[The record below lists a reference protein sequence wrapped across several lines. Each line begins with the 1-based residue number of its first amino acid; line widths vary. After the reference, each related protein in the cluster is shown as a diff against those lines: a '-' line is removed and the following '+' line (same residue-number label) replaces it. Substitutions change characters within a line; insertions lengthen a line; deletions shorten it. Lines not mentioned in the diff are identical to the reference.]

1 MDQQKRSPPLCFQE
15 PITDEHLIGIGRII
29 TRWSMAERVIM
40 DSLREIATGQSFDAL
55 EGDVSISPALVTG
68 MDARVMLG
76 ILKAVFRARHPQD
89 ADELNRIVDK
99 LADPGKVS
107 EYRCAREMDR
117 RETTGHDLSS
127 FVRICW

>member
-1 MDQQKRSPPLCFQE
+1 MDQQKRSPPLSFQE

-99 LADPGKVS
+99 LADPGKV
-107 EYRCAREMDR
+107 RNIVAHARWTAGKR
-117 RETTGHDLSS
+117 PGT
-127 FVRICW
+127 I

>member
-1 MDQQKRSPPLCFQE
+1 
-15 PITDEHLIGIGRII
+15 
-29 TRWSMAERVIM
+29 MAERVIM

-99 LADPGKVS
+99 LADPGKV
-107 EYRCAREMDR
+107 RNIVAHARWTAGKR
-117 RETTGHDLSS
+117 PGT
-127 FVRICW
+127 I